1 MKKMIVDKNTQ
12 LKVLRER
19 LSKYESLEEDDWLL
33 YPLAQLIS

>member
-19 LSKYESLEEDDWLL
+19 LSKYESLEEDD
-33 YPLAQLIS
+33 